1 MSKMNFGYIHLPPYS
16 LPLLWGPLMPT
27 LYFHVLFLNNLLS
40 PVNAAHIMR
49 VGAHTLKHNQ
59 PIRDYNHEEN
69 RISLPQQPATAHS
82 SSARAGALSSLP
94 NPCCNADW
102 LDLVQVLFWKSQLL

>member
-1 MSKMNFGYIHLPPYS
+1 MSKMNFGYIHPPSYS
-16 LPLLWGPLMPT
+16 LPLLWGSLMPT

-40 PVNAAHIMR
+40 PVSAAFIIW

-59 PIRDYNHEEN
+59 PIRDYTHEEN
-69 RISLPQQPATAHS
+69 QISLPQQPATAHS
-82 SSARAGALSSLP
+82 SSARAEALSTLP
-94 NPCCNADW
+94 NPRRNADW